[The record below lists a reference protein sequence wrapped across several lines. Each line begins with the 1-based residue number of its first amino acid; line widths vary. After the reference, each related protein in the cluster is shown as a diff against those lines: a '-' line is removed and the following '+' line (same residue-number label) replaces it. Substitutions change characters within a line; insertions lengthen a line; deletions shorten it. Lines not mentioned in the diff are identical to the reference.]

1 MRLWLKK
8 LWPYCFS
15 EILLNVR
22 LGVEVLFFYT
32 LLFDVV
38 QIFKTYLVIFRMKI
52 VSQHRKEMHDIQDI
66 MFAMEE
72 EWNEL
77 ENDAKQDFQ
86 SLRDEIKNK
95 VTVSGKV
102 C

>member
-1 MRLWLKK
+1 
-8 LWPYCFS
+8 
-15 EILLNVR
+15 
-22 LGVEVLFFYT
+22 
-32 LLFDVV
+32 
-38 QIFKTYLVIFRMKI
+38 MKI
-52 VSQHRKEMHDIQDI
+52 VSQQRREMHDIQDI

-95 VTVSGKV
+95 VMQSVITLEMITICFNHS
-102 C
+102 

>member
-1 MRLWLKK
+1 
-8 LWPYCFS
+8 
-15 EILLNVR
+15 
-22 LGVEVLFFYT
+22 
-32 LLFDVV
+32 
-38 QIFKTYLVIFRMKI
+38 
-52 VSQHRKEMHDIQDI
+52 MHDIQDI

-95 VTVSGKV
+95 VMYQLYNMQLQKKCRENQEEPGLRLIIFLSDGHFLSAL
-102 C
+102 

>member
-1 MRLWLKK
+1 
-8 LWPYCFS
+8 
-15 EILLNVR
+15 
-22 LGVEVLFFYT
+22 
-32 LLFDVV
+32 
-38 QIFKTYLVIFRMKI
+38 
-52 VSQHRKEMHDIQDI
+52 MHDIQDI

-95 VTVSGKV
+95 VMQSVITLEMITICFNHSWYW
-102 C
+102 

>member
-1 MRLWLKK
+1 
-8 LWPYCFS
+8 
-15 EILLNVR
+15 
-22 LGVEVLFFYT
+22 
-32 LLFDVV
+32 
-38 QIFKTYLVIFRMKI
+38 MKI
-52 VSQHRKEMHDIQDI
+52 VSQQRREMHDIQDI

-95 VTVSGKV
+95 VMQSVTEFTLEMITIYFNHS
-102 C
+102 